1 MEPVSE
7 EYILKQLKSL
17 SESKATGTDE
27 IPSKLLKIACN
38 SIVTP
43 ITHIINRSILSSVYP
58 DKWKSAR
65 ISPIFKNGDG
75 SDVNNYRPISIL
87 PVISKLLERSVFDQM
102 YPFLNSKGLIHDR
115 QSGFRPKHSTCTA
128 LVNVTE
134 DWYDSIDKGE
144 YIGVVMLDLKKAF
157 DTVSHDI
164 LVKKLSNY
172 DISQQCVKWIGSY
185 LSERRHITCVNGVK
199 SESSICSCGVPQG
212 SILGPLFFIIYINDL
227 PRVAKN
233 VKVSMY
239 ADDTVLYTSS
249 KCINTVVNA
258 LNEDLCYVNEWLIDN
273 KLSLNVSKSEVMIMG
288 TRHKVS
294 NIDRSDVNV
303 NVNGLR
309 LQYVN
314 TCKHL
319 GVLIDD
325 KLTWHDQIDKVR
337 KQVLFGSYMLRK
349 ASYFI
354 PSHTLKMLYNSIV
367 APHFDYCDIVWNTC
381 GETDKEKLQR
391 LQNRCAKII
400 NGARYDSSATE
411 ALAILNWDPLKDRVQ
426 YHESL
431 TMYKIMNGLTP
442 IYVKDRFKIKDSGYM
457 LRGYKTLSIPKP
469 RTEFKK
475 RSLSYRGAIL
485 WNNMPTEIKQAR
497 DVECFKKFYAAL

>member
-1 MEPVSE
+1 
-7 EYILKQLKSL
+7 
-17 SESKATGTDE
+17 
-27 IPSKLLKIACN
+27 
-38 SIVTP
+38 
-43 ITHIINRSILSSVYP
+43 
-58 DKWKSAR
+58 
-65 ISPIFKNGDG
+65 
-75 SDVNNYRPISIL
+75 
-87 PVISKLLERSVFDQM
+87 
-102 YPFLNSKGLIHDR
+102 
-115 QSGFRPKHSTCTA
+115 
-128 LVNVTE
+128 
-134 DWYDSIDKGE
+134 
-144 YIGVVMLDLKKAF
+144 MLDLKKAF

-199 SESSICSCGVPQG
+199 SESSLCSCGVPQG

-288 TRHKVS
+288 SRHKVS
-294 NIDRSDVNV
+294 NIDRNDVNV

-314 TCKHL
+314 TCKH
-319 GVLIDD
+319 D

-381 GETDKEKLQR
+381 GETDKERLQR

-411 ALAILNWDPLKDRVQ
+411 ALAILNWDPLKNRV
-426 YHESL
+426 H
-431 TMYKIMNGLTP
+431 
-442 IYVKDRFKIKDSGYM
+442 
-457 LRGYKTLSIPKP
+457 
-469 RTEFKK
+469 
-475 RSLSYRGAIL
+475 
-485 WNNMPTEIKQAR
+485 
-497 DVECFKKFYAAL
+497 